1 MALARYA
8 DMIAAVNHAMSTR
21 SIAGS
26 ASSGGILPGT
36 WHGGSRRVAPAHARG
51 VGVEG
56 LLFAPG
62 GTVRDMKLGPGLT
75 FSWKRALGI
84 DRLKRSISRKT
95 GIPLTRAG
103 RRNKLGRFLGMK

>member
-1 MALARYA
+1 MALAHYA

-36 WHGGSRRVAPAHARG
+36 RHGGSRRVAPAHARG

-56 LLFAPG
+56 LTLSEDLPPRRVVINRN
-62 GTVRDMKLGPGLT
+62 TYCLP
-75 FSWKRALGI
+75 
-84 DRLKRSISRKT
+84 ISLE
-95 GIPLTRAG
+95 I
-103 RRNKLGRFLGMK
+103 